1 MQKKKE
7 FNYITF
13 TADRKQDLDNFIGC
27 PGYGEKIVVGKIRL
41 ASLENYKTVK
51 IFDLQPYINLKK
63 PQSFFLSTED
73 ICGVVR
79 RNLVAFKEG
88 MKEFDFEYTMINTQR
103 LTSVLRKK
111 EELIFEFESGRPFSL
126 VFSEYDLEQREIKN
140 KDGFFRKI
148 DALVFDKLKERMESE
163 HYKEIY
169 KKYMLTL

>member
-13 TADRKQDLDNFIGC
+13 VADKKQDLDNFIEC
-27 PGYGEKIVVGKIRL
+27 PGYGEKIVVGKLRI

-63 PQSFFLSTED
+63 PQSFFLSTRD
-73 ICGVVR
+73 ICGIVR
-79 RNLVAFKEG
+79 RNLVAFKAG

-111 EELIFEFESGRPFSL
+111 EELIFEFESGRLFSL
-126 VFSEYDLEQREIKN
+126 VFSDYDLEQRKVEN
-140 KDGFFRKI
+140 KEEFFEKI
-148 DALVFDKLKERMESE
+148 DALVFEKLKEKMGDER
-163 HYKEIY
+163 YKQIY